1 MARLTA
7 GPGSSEPRKY
17 VRHNKAIEGFPD
29 TTVAMVISGG
39 HFPGSDSEG
48 FAHLS
53 VCYMEYK
60 CKLFHGGWFA
70 KKNLYIVPVQA

>member
-48 FAHLS
+48 FKKSIYSASASL
-53 VCYMEYK
+53 K
-60 CKLFHGGWFA
+60 KLNSA
-70 KKNLYIVPVQA
+70 R